1 MKSYKKQGLDLFK
14 LNDENKYK
22 ETYEEIICNL
32 QKGTFFKINFK
43 YLKKLQKQGHDKI
56 KLNDENE
63 YRETYTEIIYIC
75 KRVFFLFF
83 FKLT

>member
-63 YRETYTEIIYIC
+63 YRETYTEIICNLQKSI
-75 KRVFFLFF
+75 FFNFF
-83 FKLT
+83 SN